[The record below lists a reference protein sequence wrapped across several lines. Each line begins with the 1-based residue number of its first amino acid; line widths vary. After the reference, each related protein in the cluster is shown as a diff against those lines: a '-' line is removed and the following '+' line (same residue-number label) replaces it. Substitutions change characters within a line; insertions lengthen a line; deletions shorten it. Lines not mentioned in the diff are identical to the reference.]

1 MQRYFFEY
9 GAVQERTDAG
19 PRRIIECSTSAMQPE
34 KISEELGRAIVDA
47 LNEREIQRLGRE
59 DVEKL
64 VSEVLKGEIKV
75 SQLSD
80 MNFMRLLEGLGKM
93 YMARVMNCV
102 DGTGRY
108 DKEWTA
114 LAQIFTRIESGC

>member
-19 PRRIIECSTSAMQPE
+19 PRRIIECSTSAMQPK
-34 KISEELGRAIVDA
+34 KISEELGMAIVDA
-47 LNEREIQRLGRE
+47 LNEREIQRMGRE

-102 DGTGRY
+102 DGTGKY